1 MPAECVDG
9 ADFHAMYDA
18 MGRAVAHAKR
28 GEGPSTIEAKITRY
42 YGHFEGDPQNYRA
55 KDEVAR
61 LRVTMDCLQRFR
73 ARTEADR
80 SVAHADLDAIDL
92 EAAALIDTA
101 VRDAKAAPPPV
112 EADLTSDVYI
122 QY

>member
-1 MPAECVDG
+1 
-9 ADFHAMYDA
+9 
-18 MGRAVAHAKR
+18 MGRAVAHAKN
-28 GEGPSTIEAKITRY
+28 GLGPSTIEAKITRY

-61 LRVTMDCLQRFR
+61 LRVTMDCLKRFR

-80 SVAHADLDAIDL
+80 SVAQADLDAIDG
-92 EAAALIDTA
+92 EAVAIIDAA
-101 VRDAKAAPPPV
+101 VRDAKAAAPPV
-112 EADLTSDVYI
+112 EADLYSDVYI